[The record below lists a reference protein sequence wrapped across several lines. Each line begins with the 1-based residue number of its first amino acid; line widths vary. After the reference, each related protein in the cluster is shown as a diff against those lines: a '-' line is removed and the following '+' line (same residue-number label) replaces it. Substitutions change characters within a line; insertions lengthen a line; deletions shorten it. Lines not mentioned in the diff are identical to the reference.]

1 MEDKVKRAGTVDHTC
16 ANPREVI
23 ERSLEL
29 SATALILV
37 QNHASDDPT
46 PSSADFR
53 MTNRNRRC
61 RQTAFHCPPRPRC
74 RGVRRTASCCAG

>member
-37 QNHASDDPT
+37 QI
-46 PSSADFR
+46 
-53 MTNRNRRC
+53 M
-61 RQTAFHCPPRPRC
+61 PPAIRPRLQPIF
-74 RGVRRTASCCAG
+74 V